1 MADAHRIVFLDVNS
15 IAQETELRV
24 ELGLEG
30 TVLVLPWS
38 SVVITQALISAPHNH
53 RTICSAEISRFEFE
67 REVPPHGPGFAAV
80 PESG

>member
-1 MADAHRIVFLDVNS
+1 MYEERRWGDVLVCLQDVGQMADAHRIVFLDVNS

-38 SVVITQALISAPHNH
+38 SVVPEALHKH
-53 RTICSAEISRFEFE
+53 
-67 REVPPHGPGFAAV
+67 
-80 PESG
+80 